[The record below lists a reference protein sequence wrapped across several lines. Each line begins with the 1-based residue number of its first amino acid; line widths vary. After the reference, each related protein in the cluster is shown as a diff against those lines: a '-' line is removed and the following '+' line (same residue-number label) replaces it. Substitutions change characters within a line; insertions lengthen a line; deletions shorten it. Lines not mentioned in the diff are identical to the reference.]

1 MKFYQVKLF
10 FVLLAALFGVISAP
24 AQTSQGRFSGQV
36 TDSSGAAVPHATVN
50 IENLGTHVSRT
61 LETNSSGDYVA
72 PSIEPGYY

>member
-36 TDSSGAAVPHATVN
+36 TDSSGAAVPHATV
-50 IENLGTHVSRT
+50 RCC
-61 LETNSSGDYVA
+61 
-72 PSIEPGYY
+72 